1 MNPLEKYNKIKSQ
14 EMSSRDSSVQSL
26 DALRGVK
33 GLFIKQVFEKFEVF
47 TGCETEN
54 KYIVFPSDE
63 NGDPIG
69 ESIFECKEKS
79 SWMARNCLR

>member
-1 MNPLEKYNKIKSQ
+1 MNPLEKYNNIKSQ
-14 EMSSRDSSVQSL
+14 EMASRDGSTQSL
-26 DALRGVK
+26 EALKGLK
-33 GLFIKQVFEKFEVF
+33 GLFIKQVFEKFEVI

-54 KYIVFPSDE
+54 KYIVFPSDDE
-63 NGDPIG
+63 GNPVG